1 VEVPGVQRRSF
12 HGSIRLIQQA
22 MDSAQTAAQF
32 GDPGEAAQAAALE
45 FGGIRHLGCRWWW
58 FRDRWPS
65 RCADAQAADTEVLL
79 EAVGLEKIGEL
90 EGSDVAASGEDL
102 ALQVTHDMLDVR
114 QRVSG
119 SQQFKPLTL
128 AVIAHRELL
137 PGEPA
142 VEFVCPGDLRG
153 IN

>member
-1 VEVPGVQRRSF
+1 M
-12 HGSIRLIQQA
+12 IQQA